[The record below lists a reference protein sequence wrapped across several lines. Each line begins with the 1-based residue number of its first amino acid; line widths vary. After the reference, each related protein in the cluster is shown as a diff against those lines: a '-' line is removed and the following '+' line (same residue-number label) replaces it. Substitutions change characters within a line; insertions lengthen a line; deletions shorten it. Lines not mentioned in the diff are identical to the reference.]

1 MWAAWLNRKGPRS
14 LPSLDAS
21 LHQPDTFAEAARA
34 FLEELAQSLTSSLQ
48 RPTPSAEGERGET
61 GEGQSSEDE
70 DDQEMTSFARDM
82 FERFDESG
90 ESADVDAPPLNQPEI
105 SPGHPPP
112 AGLHHRL

>member
-1 MWAAWLNRKGPRS
+1 MAQPQVPA
-14 LPSLDAS
+14 LPLPVLDAS
-21 LHQPDTFAEAARA
+21 LHQPGAFADAARA

-82 FERFDESG
+82 FERFDETG
-90 ESADVDAPPLNQPEI
+90 ESADVDAPALKQPEVRPRP
-105 SPGHPPP
+105 SPP